1 VSEPLLKK
9 KEKKKKEKNVRTNLK
24 KQKNKKKLLS
34 MKYLHFQVETLLESQ
49 TVPKKKRKKR

>member
-1 VSEPLLKK
+1 MSEPLLKK

-34 MKYLHFQVETLLESQ
+34 MKYLHFKVKKLLKSQ
-49 TVPKKKRKKR
+49 TVLKKRKR

>member
-1 VSEPLLKK
+1 MSEPLLKK

-49 TVPKKKRKKR
+49 TVPKKRKR